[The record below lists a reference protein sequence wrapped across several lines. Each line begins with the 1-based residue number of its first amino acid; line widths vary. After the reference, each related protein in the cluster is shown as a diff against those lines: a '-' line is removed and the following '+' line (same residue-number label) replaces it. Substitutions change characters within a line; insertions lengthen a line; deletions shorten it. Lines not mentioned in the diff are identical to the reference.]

1 MRRVGGSR
9 SGEGVKIR
17 AVRRGR
23 AKSIEPKRGTKTCI
37 SEEML
42 KNVDIPTD
50 LVEVSMARNEP

>member
-1 MRRVGGSR
+1 MGGSR

-17 AVRRGR
+17 AVRRGS

-42 KNVDIPTD
+42 KNVDMPPD
-50 LVEVSMARNEP
+50 LVEVNMARKEP